1 MTDGRMIQL
10 EGVIKVFG
18 TGWPWKR
25 ITALSG
31 IDLAVDRGEVLG
43 YLGPNGAGKTTTLKL
58 LVGLLR
64 PTAGRILVGGIPP
77 MVPAARELVG
87 FLPENPY
94 FYEYLTGREFLTLC
108 ARLGQRAAEAIP
120 RIGPLLERVGLGKAA
135 DLPLRK
141 YSKGMLQRAG
151 LAQALVNDPPLL
163 ILDEPMSGLDPIGRR
178 EVRDLI
184 LELKAGGKTIIFSS
198 HILADVELICDRVA
212 FLHRGRLLRVSS
224 VEQLADRDGE
234 VEMTVRGV
242 DRSAL
247 AGAADRLRAVVP
259 AGDGLALR
267 LPDAGM
273 VAELAALVAAAGGT
287 VASVTP
293 HRRSLEDYFMDL
305 IGGDGR

>member
-1 MTDGRMIQL
+1 MIHL
-10 EGVIKVFG
+10 EGVSKVFG
-18 TGWPWKR
+18 TGWPWRK

-31 IDLAVDRGEVLG
+31 IDLGVEPGEVIG

-64 PTAGRILVGGIPP
+64 PTAGRILVGGLSP
-77 MVPAARELVG
+77 MLPAARELVG

-108 ARLGQRAAEAIP
+108 ARLGQRAPEAG
-120 RIGPLLERVGLGKAA
+120 RRVGPLLERVGLERAA
-135 DLPLRK
+135 DRPLRK

-184 LELKAGGKTIIFSS
+184 LELKAAGKTILFSS

-212 FLHRGRLLRVSS
+212 FLHRGRLLKVSS
-224 VEQLADRDGE
+224 VEELSDREGE
-234 VEMTVRGV
+234 VEVTVRGV

-247 AGAADRLRAVVP
+247 AGLEPRLAGVVP
-259 AGDGLALR
+259 ARDGLVLR
-267 LPDAGM
+267 LADAGM
-273 VAELAALVAAAGGT
+273 VAEAVASVAAAGGT
-287 VASVTP
+287 VFSVTP
-293 HRRSLEDYFMDL
+293 RRRSLEDYFMDL
-305 IGGDGR
+305 IGRDVG